1 MILSGCILIM
11 LPGQKEIS
19 ATEGGRKLILA
30 TPRGFCAGVVRAI
43 DIVNLALKTY
53 GQPLYVR
60 REIVHNSFVVSELR
74 ARGVIFVEELDE
86 VPAGARV
93 IFSAH
98 GVSPEV
104 RRMAAERRLKAIDA
118 TCPLVIKVHREAVR
132 YARQGY
138 TIILIGHADHDEV
151 IGTLGEA
158 PDSIRIIGSADEV
171 ATLEV
176 PVPEKVACLTQTT
189 LSLDDT
195 REIFERLRE
204 KFPSIQGPPSE
215 DICYATQ
222 NRQHAVKDLARHVD
236 VVLVVGSANSS
247 NSCRLVEVAR
257 STGVAAYLIGDAGD
271 IRPDWLEGVKTA
283 GLTAGASVPEN
294 LVDLVI
300 ERMRA
305 LGFTR
310 ILSAGGIVEQVEFAL
325 PGELVLDATG
335 SEPGLSEIAASS
347 ARG

>member
-1 MILSGCILIM
+1 MLSGQTEVSV
-11 LPGQKEIS
+11 P
-19 ATEGGRKLILA
+19 EGGRKLVLA

-43 DIVNLALKTY
+43 DIVDLALKTY
-53 GQPLYVR
+53 GQPIYVR

-104 RRMAAERRLKAIDA
+104 RRIAAERGLKAIDA
-118 TCPLVIKVHREAVR
+118 TCPLVIKVHHEAVR

-138 TIILIGHADHDEV
+138 TIILIGHADHEEV
-151 IGTLGEA
+151 IGTVGEA
-158 PDSIRIIGSADEV
+158 PTAIRIISSVAEV
-171 ATLEV
+171 AALEI
-176 PVPEKVACLTQTT
+176 PDPEKVACLTQTT

-195 REIFERLRE
+195 REIIEQLR
-204 KFPSIQGPPSE
+204 KRFPSIQGPPSE

-222 NRQHAVKDLARHVD
+222 NRQHAVKNLARQVE
-236 VVLVVGSANSS
+236 VVLVVGSSNSS
-247 NSCRLVEVAR
+247 NSCRLVEVAK
-257 STGVAAYLIGDAGD
+257 STGVAAHLIGDAGD
-271 IRPDWLEGVKTA
+271 IRPAWLEGVSVA

-300 ERMRA
+300 ERMRD
-305 LGFTR
+305 LGFAKVET
-310 ILSAGGIVEQVEFAL
+310 AGGIVEKVEFAL
-325 PGELVLDATG
+325 PGELMLDARG
-335 SEPGLSEIAASS
+335 SGPVVNEIAALS